1 MTLLD
6 HLNAPQKIAAEHRD
20 GPLLILAG
28 AGSGK
33 TRVIT
38 YRIAKLI
45 MDYGVY
51 PEQILALTFTNKAAG
66 EMRERVDAILTGAGR
81 QAEAAGVTIATFHSF
96 CARLLRRHA
105 DLLGLSRSFTIYDA
119 ADQLKLVKA
128 VMEKVGMAKDRGEA
142 KRLRG
147 AIGAFKNQGWTPELA
162 HENAFNSYDEEDATF
177 YESYQQALVDAN
189 CADFGDLILGVLRI
203 FRASSRVA
211 DSYSRRWRYQMVD
224 EFQDTN
230 PAQYELLKFLT
241 RCHDNLCVVGDDDQA
256 IYRWRGATVANILG
270 FEKDFPDA
278 EVVKLEQNYRSTDVI
293 LQVANDV
300 IKHNPTRRDKTL
312 WTAREGGDP
321 VTCFTARDDREEAS
335 YVARQ
340 VHDLTRLGADWG
352 DFAVFYRTNA
362 QSRQIEEQLQNG
374 GVPYQ
379 VIGGM
384 SFYER
389 SEIKDLL
396 GYLKVALNPEN
407 AVDFQRII
415 NTPSRRIGKVS
426 LGKLERVAEIP
437 GVGTLYR
444 ALRVAAGMLESA
456 ALGDS
461 PIVVEPRDPSDEEAL
476 AALKKLGGGSKGGM
490 VDVCEVVVALRDQIG
505 ADAVDEN
512 SLSQVANFLVDRI
525 NYMDYLDH
533 DDPERAEDRRNNVVE
548 LLHALEEFE
557 EDFDPDQLLSADL
570 FGADDDEVALDDAA
584 ESAPTAVSQILR
596 AFLER
601 SALVH
606 ATDRMEEGGAT
617 TLMTVHGAKGLE
629 FDTVFLVGMEDE
641 LFPSLRDMSD
651 IEELHEER
659 RLAYVAITR
668 ARHKLYI
675 TNAQSRRIYGKIRQ
689 TEPSRF
695 LLDIDPERI
704 EVDPKSSSKSI
715 GYGYRAAS
723 GRRRRVRD
731 RGYDEFQQATESSYF
746 GDGVDSDNWEFDQ
759 SEPMIKGQV
768 SKAVQQALDETP
780 PEGDFDASFSQL
792 SPWEDDLSADWQQ
805 EMDADASAPGSGDPE
820 GLVAKTVSHSRFGI
834 GKISAV
840 SGTGPKAVL
849 TIQFPGNG
857 ERTIIRKFVK
867 ILG

>member
-6 HLNAPQKIAAEHRD
+6 HLNPPQKLAAEHRD

-66 EMRERVDAILTGAGR
+66 EMRERVDAILSENGR
-81 QAEAAGVTIATFHSF
+81 ETDAAGVTIATFHSF
-96 CARLLRRHA
+96 CARLLRRNA
-105 DLLGLSRSFTIYDA
+105 ELLGLTPSFTIYDSD
-119 ADQLKLVKA
+119 DQLKLIKA
-128 VMEKVGMAKDRGEA
+128 VMEQVGMPKDNGEA

-147 AIGAFKNQGWTPELA
+147 AIGQFKNQGWTPALA

-177 YESYQQALVDAN
+177 YEAYQKALVQAN
-189 CADFGDLILGVLRI
+189 CADFGDLILGVITI
-203 FRASSRVA
+203 FRTHPRIA
-211 DSYSRRWRYQMVD
+211 DSYSRHWRYQMVD

-230 PAQYELLKFLT
+230 PAQYALLKFLT
-241 RCHDNLCVVGDDDQA
+241 RTHDNLCVVGDDDQA
-256 IYRWRGATVANILG
+256 IYRWRGATVANIMG

-278 EVVKLEQNYRSTDVI
+278 KIIKLEQNYRSTEVI
-293 LQVANDV
+293 LKAANDV
-300 IKHNPTRRDKTL
+300 IQHNPTRRDKTL
-312 WTAREGGDP
+312 WTAREGGDL

-340 VHDLTRLGADWG
+340 IHDLTRLGADWG

-389 SEIKDLL
+389 SEIKDIL
-396 GYLKVALNPEN
+396 GYLKVALNPDN
-407 AVDFQRII
+407 PVDFLRII
-415 NTPSRRIGKVS
+415 NTPSRGIGKVS
-426 LGKLERVAEIP
+426 LGKLERVAEIR
-437 GVGTLYR
+437 GVGTFYR
-444 ALRVAAGMLESA
+444 ALRYAAGMLEA
-456 ALGDS
+456 GALGDT
-461 PIVVEPRDPSDEEAL
+461 PIVPEPFGPDDEEAL
-476 AALKKLGGGSKGGM
+476 EALQKLGGRSKKGM

-505 ADAVDEN
+505 ADAADGN
-512 SLSQVANFLVDRI
+512 SLSQVANFLVERI
-525 NYMDYLDH
+525 HYMDYLDR

-557 EDFDPDQLLSADL
+557 EDFDPDQLLNEDL
-570 FGADDDEVALDDAA
+570 PGQGEDDEAPDFDG
-584 ESAPTAVSQILR
+584 ESEPTVVSQILR

-606 ATDRMEEGGAT
+606 ATDGMEEGRTT

-675 TNAQSRRIYGKIRQ
+675 TNAQSRRIYGQIRQ

-695 LLDIDPERI
+695 LRDIDPERI
-704 EVDPKSSSKSI
+704 EIDPKSTSQSI
-715 GYGYRAAS
+715 EYGHRASAPN
-723 GRRRRVRD
+723 RRRVRD
-731 RGYDEFQQATESSYF
+731 RGYDEFQQASDANYF
-746 GDGVDSDNWEFDQ
+746 GDGVDQDLWEFDQ
-759 SEPMIKGQV
+759 SPPMIKGEV
-768 SKAVQQALDETP
+768 GRAVQQTLDAAP
-780 PEGDFDASFSQL
+780 PEGDFDPSFSQL

-805 EMDADASAPGSGDPE
+805 ESDFAASGPSATDPE
-820 GLVAKTVSHSRFGI
+820 GLTGKTVSHSRFGI
-834 GKISAV
+834 GKITGV
-840 SGTGPKAVL
+840 SGDGPKAVL
-849 TIQFPGNG
+849 TINFPGHG
-857 ERTIIRKFVK
+857 ARTIIRKFVK